1 MYRTSKP
8 NCYWSFHNK
17 ICTCKFS
24 KRLNLYSKRFELKFI
39 LLFSLLH
46 CFWVRIS
53 TIAHP
58 TTFLFPIH
66 KRNCTCEVDITC
78 LQLFKKKPCLFP
90 ILKARDWRE
99 LKNGNVDKVLGTLEY
114 KKIFFSGLTYPKQC
128 WIFQNFEL
136 FKKKNLFGFDKNDTR
151 TTSTDIFLE
160 SSLWNLSKFLPRK
173 FFLHLISSSFLLILS
188 SSSNT
193 TISIFLMRVNE
204 LRNFG
209 SNSII
214 SLCADLMLL
223 TFPLMLF
230 LASSCLLTKYFNRS
244 TREIIRS
251 LYLKKPEMFPWIFLI
266 VFDER

>member
-46 CFWVRIS
+46 CFLVRIS

-90 ILKARDWRE
+90 ILKARDWKE
-99 LKNGNVDKVLGTLEY
+99 LKNENVDKVLGTLEY

-136 FKKKNLFGFDKNDTR
+136 FKKKKLVWIWQKWYQNNFHWHFSG
-151 TTSTDIFLE
+151 IFFVTFE
-160 SSLWNLSKFLPRK
+160 QVFAKK
-173 FFLHLISSSFLLILS
+173 IFFAPDFIFFSI
-188 SSSNT
+188 N
-193 TISIFLMRVNE
+193 SIFQLKHYNLDLSHARKRIAQ
-204 LRNFG
+204 LRF
-209 SNSII
+209 
-214 SLCADLMLL
+214 
-223 TFPLMLF
+223 
-230 LASSCLLTKYFNRS
+230 
-244 TREIIRS
+244 
-251 LYLKKPEMFPWIFLI
+251 
-266 VFDER
+266 